1 MTSHSPFTL
10 SPLTSDYRERVYAA
24 VLGKLI
30 GVYCGRPFECWPHEQ
45 ILKELGEIRSYVHER
60 RGLPLVVTD
69 DDISGTWLFL
79 RALEDL
85 GPLPADLTGPALVE
99 RVSGLV
105 AARWLNDVVPG
116 RSTFWWG
123 GVGVSTEHTAYE
135 NLRAGLRPP
144 ESGSI
149 ARNGAVT
156 AEQIGAQIFID
167 GWGLVAPGD
176 PGLAASLARA
186 AACVSHDGAA
196 VHASMVLAAMLAAA
210 FQERDVNR
218 LLEIG
223 LAEIPADS
231 AIRRLADDVR
241 NWHAQHSDWYAAR
254 AALEAAYGPERYPGV
269 HILPNHGVVLLSL
282 LYADGDFD
290 RGLTVACTAGW
301 DTDCNAG
308 NVACLLGL
316 RGGLEGIANTWREP
330 VADRAYI
337 SSADGRRSITDAVRL
352 STEIVDHAQRL
363 RGLPP
368 SRVKG
373 GAPFHFEMPGS
384 RQGFTA
390 EPATARL
397 SNLAGA
403 GRNGARALAIDLPAG
418 VPVAVTTPVFAP
430 PDALNI
436 GYQLQSCPALYA
448 GQMLR
453 IDVLAPDGNAT
464 HVLASP
470 LIRVYDAQGELQEL
484 SGPEMVVLPGAGS
497 RLSWALPELDGQPVE
512 AVGLRAKSAVDAR
525 LLVDRVW
532 WEGAPR
538 ASLIRGTAGGALWLR
553 AWIDGVDAL
562 EATPEAPLV
571 LRQTSGR
578 GVALQGGP
586 GWDDL
591 IVSADLALQG
601 RCGGLVVRAT
611 GLRRYVAFELE
622 GDTVRLVH
630 VHDGA
635 RHVLDEAEGA
645 QPPGERFRMSVRVA
659 GTAISAA
666 LNDRLWFDHPDL
678 LAGLPA
684 EGMVG
689 LFIAEGRLE
698 AHALRVD
705 PAV

>member
-1 MTSHSPFTL
+1 MT
-10 SPLTSDYRERVYAA
+10 PLPANYLERVYAA
-24 VLGKLI
+24 VLGKII
-30 GVYCGRPFECWPHEQ
+30 GVYAGRPFECWPHAR
-45 ILKELGEIRSYVHER
+45 ILSELGEIRSYVNER
-60 RGLPLVVTD
+60 LNLPLVVTD

-85 GPLPADLTGPALVE
+85 GQLPVGLSRAELVQQVANRVAD
-99 RVSGLV
+99 
-105 AARWLNDVVPG
+105 RWLNDVVPG

-176 PGLAASLARA
+176 PGLAASLAQA

-196 VHASMVLAAMLAAA
+196 VHASMVLAAMLAAG
-210 FQERDVNR
+210 FQERDIDR

-241 NWHAQHSDWYAAR
+241 NWHAQHASWYDAR
-254 AALEAAYGPERYPGV
+254 AALEAAYGIERYPGV

-290 RGLTVACTAGW
+290 KGLYVACTAGW

-308 NVACLLGL
+308 NVGCLLGL
-316 RGGLEGIANTWREP
+316 RAGLDGIPSAWREP
-330 VADRAYI
+330 VADRAYV

-352 STEIVDHAQRL
+352 STEIVDHAHRL
-363 RGLPP
+363 RGESPLNF
-368 SRVKG
+368 KG
-373 GAPFHFEMPGS
+373 GAPFHFELPGS

-390 EPATARL
+390 EPATVRL
-397 SNLAGA
+397 SNQAVD
-403 GRNGARALAIDLPAG
+403 GRNGTRALALDLVAG
-418 VPVAVTTPVFAP
+418 ESVAVTTPVFAP

-436 GYQLQSCPALYA
+436 GYQLQACPAIYA

-453 IDVLAPDGNAT
+453 LDVLAPEGNAA
-464 HVLASP
+464 HILARP
-470 LIRVYDAQGELQEL
+470 LIRVYDSEGSLQEMV
-484 SGPEMVVLPGAGS
+484 GPEMVVLPGAGS
-497 RLSWALPELDGQPVE
+497 RLSWAIPDLAGQPIQ
-512 AVGLRAKSAVDAR
+512 AVGLRAKSPAAAR

-538 ASLIRGTAGGALWLR
+538 ASLVRGAADGALWRR
-553 AWIDGVDAL
+553 AWIDSAETFTG
-562 EATPEAPLV
+562 TPEAPLV
-571 LRQTSGR
+571 LRQSSGR
-578 GVALQGGP
+578 GLALQGGL
-586 GWDDL
+586 GWGDL
-591 IVSADLALQG
+591 IVTADLSLSG

-622 GDTVRLVH
+622 GDTIRLVH
-630 VHDGA
+630 VHDGV
-635 RHVLDEAEGA
+635 RRVLDEADGA
-645 QPPGERFRMSVRVA
+645 APSGERCRLAVRVA
-659 GTAISAA
+659 GAAISAA
-666 LNDRLWFDHPDL
+666 LDDRIWFDYPDL
-678 LAGLPA
+678 LTGLPA

-689 LFIAEGRLE
+689 LFVDDGSLE
-698 AHALRVD
+698 VHAARVE
-705 PAV
+705 PAA